1 MSNDASVSYLMKTRR
16 RDGRNT
22 AMIAASIALTVVF
35 CVLVLLYWEEVVR
48 FSRYGYLGDLII
60 SFLAGV
66 TVLVPVPSVF
76 VVFTLGAVLNPI
88 LVGLIAG
95 AGETLGSMVVY
106 MTGLSSARA
115 FHALDHRV
123 MERFRTWI
131 KTRGAFSVFV
141 MSAIFNPL
149 FYPFTAIAGMM
160 HFGWWRFLILCLAGK
175 SLKNILVAG
184 AGFYG
189 MQALLDLFG
198 GKLPL

>member
-1 MSNDASVSYLMKTRR
+1 MGN
-16 RDGRNT
+16 
-22 AMIAASIALTVVF
+22 ASIAYLIQERRRTTRNSAVVAASLALTIGFCILVVA
-35 CVLVLLYWEEVVR
+35 YWEEVVR
-48 FSRYGYLGDLII
+48 FSRYGYIGDFII

-76 VVFTLGAVLNPI
+76 VVFTLGAMLNPI

-95 AGETLGSMVVY
+95 AGETIGSMVVY

-115 FHALDHRV
+115 FHALDHGV
-123 MERFRTWI
+123 MEKFRTWI

-141 MSAIFNPL
+141 MSSVFNPL

-184 AGFYG
+184 AGYFG
-189 MQALLDLFG
+189 MQMLLDIFG

>member
-1 MSNDASVSYLMKTRR
+1 MRERR
-16 RDGRNT
+16 PTGRNS
-22 AMIAASIALTVVF
+22 AVVVASIALTIGICILVV
-35 CVLVLLYWEEVVR
+35 VYWDEVVR
-48 FSRYGYLGDLII
+48 FSKYGYIGDLII

-66 TVLVPVPSVF
+66 TVFVPVPSVF

-115 FHALDHRV
+115 FHALDHGV
-123 MERFRTWI
+123 MEKFRTWI
-131 KTRGAFSVFV
+131 KTRGALSVFI
-141 MSAIFNPL
+141 MSSIFNPL

-175 SLKNILVAG
+175 SLKNVLVAG

-189 MQALLDLFG
+189 MKALLDLFG

>member
-1 MSNDASVSYLMKTRR
+1 VGNASVSYLMKERR
-16 RDGRNT
+16 PSGRNS
-22 AMIAASIALTVVF
+22 AVVGASLVLTVAI
-35 CVLVLLYWEEVVR
+35 CILVVVYWEEVVK
-48 FSRYGYLGDLII
+48 FSKYGYIGDLII

-115 FHALDHRV
+115 FHALDHGV
-123 MERFRTWI
+123 MEKFRTWI

-141 MSAIFNPL
+141 MSSIFNPL

-189 MQALLDLFG
+189 MKALLELFG